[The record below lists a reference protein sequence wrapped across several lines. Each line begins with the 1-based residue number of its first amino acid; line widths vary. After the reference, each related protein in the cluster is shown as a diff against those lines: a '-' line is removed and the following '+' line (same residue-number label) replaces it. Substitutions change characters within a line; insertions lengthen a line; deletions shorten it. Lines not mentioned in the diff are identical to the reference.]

1 MIRFTSTELRPLLSQ
16 TGARQR
22 PLTLEKNSGI
32 YVCVPDECHPG
43 KWLKA
48 WAVGCHPSM
57 DPNGALL
64 ADKLIPDSEF
74 SFRTY
79 MDSSL
84 FDAVLNEHH
93 DLMMKPVISDL
104 NNMLTIH
111 KETHPPLIKF
121 VPVGEY
127 RDQTQWLFDQ
137 SLRHFHGCMTN
148 AERLSWRS
156 QALYALDRVIRLDS
170 KRAKPDDRKMFE
182 RAICRLRER
191 ISSLNPDGSVRYL

>member
-32 YVCVPDECHPG
+32 YVRVPDDRHPG
-43 KWLKA
+43 KWLTA
-48 WAVGCHPSM
+48 WAVGCNPST
-57 DPNGALL
+57 DLNGSLL
-64 ADKLIPDSEF
+64 AEKLIPDREF
-74 SFRTY
+74 SFRTF
-79 MDSSL
+79 MANSL

-93 DLMMKPVISDL
+93 DLIMKPVISDL
-104 NNMLTIH
+104 NNALTIH
-111 KETHPPLIKF
+111 TETHPPLIKF

-137 SLRHFHGCMTN
+137 SLRHFHACVSN
-148 AERLSWRS
+148 AERLSWRT
-156 QALYALDRVIRLDS
+156 QALYVLDQVIRLDS

-182 RAICRLRER
+182 RAVRRLRDR
-191 ISSLNPDGSVRYL
+191 ISSLKPDGSVRYF